1 MKLIYTG
8 PIILLGVLFCIAGTD
23 AQNLNPELK
32 VFEQIVD
39 QEWIG
44 RFDGPEETMEIF
56 LNIEAI
62 LSGSAIRK
70 TKTIPAAKFNSETLI
85 YWDPEAKA
93 IAYIHITNNG
103 YLGRGYITPK
113 DTVLLS
119 EGTQYGPDGSYRKTR
134 SETIFREDETFVEKA
149 GHFIIYKKK

>member
-1 MKLIYTG
+1 MKLINIEL
-8 PIILLGVLFCIAGTD
+8 IILLGVLFCTARTD
-23 AQNLNPELK
+23 AQNLIPELK

-44 RFDGPEETMEIF
+44 RFDNPEETMEIF

-62 LSGSAIRK
+62 LNGSAIRK
-70 TKTIPAAKFNSETLI
+70 TQTIPVAKYSSETLI

-93 IAYIHITNNG
+93 IAFIHITNNG
-103 YLGRGYITPK
+103 YLSRGYITPK

-119 EGTQYGPDGSYRKTR
+119 EGTQYGPDGFYRKTR
-134 SETIFREDETFVEKA
+134 SETIFREDGTFVEKA
-149 GHFIIYKKK
+149 GHTIIYKKK